1 MKKPKSIQHCF
12 PALLCLFLAWPLFA
26 QAPQRTEVIPGQM
39 DPFSVTLFRNPDY
52 SVPIGTWKLAPGMR
66 LLKVPS
72 VKAVPRSVLV
82 GAKVSVLLFPSR
94 DFSSTQPVWNA
105 QQKVFVEYDSYLIP
119 FFRFRTSSAKMFPEK
134 KAGEPET
141 VLTGQM
147 GAELK
152 EIPTKTVAPRVDCS
166 IVIHRR
172 DIDDMVGVS
181 LESTNPATPC
191 KRFYPLAERAADQA
205 IVYEAIPARGPFILT
220 VFAGGSGQMTLY
232 PSTSPPNPNNLLVT
246 IFTPYMTL
254 ELPEKNAETAR
265 FDLRALGIEGDISRM
280 KIRYIGPLDP
290 ADYSE
295 AKSMRAPG
303 AQDIQAQMLKPLPA
317 PVAAGSSGKEP
328 VSLAGTWQSNVGAEY
343 VFSQSGAA
351 FTWTAASLGQQGS
364 GTIAG
369 MKVTTQMAGG
379 GVFNGQVI
387 EVDPAGAARRIDWEN
402 GVIIFRQGAA
412 IPPAAPAVADL
423 AGDWQ
428 GFMNMTFSFTQNGSQ
443 FAWFVQATGEKAQ
456 GTIAGDVLTVT
467 WTNPLGSGSAKG
479 KIAAKDASGR
489 ATRIEWDNGVVFSR

>member
-1 MKKPKSIQHCF
+1 MKKPKSRCNFI
-12 PALLCLFLAWPLFA
+12 PAWLCLFLAWPLLA
-26 QAPQRTEVIPGQM
+26 QGPQRTGTVPGEM

-52 SVPIGTWKLAPGMR
+52 SAPIGTWKLAPGMR

-72 VKAVPRSVLV
+72 VKSVPRSILV

-105 QQKVFVEYDSYLIP
+105 QTKQFVEYDSYKIP
-119 FFRFRTSSAKMFPEK
+119 FFRFRTSTAKMFPEK
-134 KAGEPET
+134 KAGETET
-141 VLTGQM
+141 EITGGL
-147 GAELK
+147 GADLHAT
-152 EIPTKTVAPRVDCS
+152 PTKTVAPRGDCS

-205 IVYEAIPARGPFILT
+205 IVYEAIPARGPFILN
-220 VFAGGSGQMTLY
+220 VFAGGSGQMSLY

-254 ELPEKNAETAR
+254 ELPEKNAETSH

-290 ADYSE
+290 ADYTE
-295 AKSMRAPG
+295 AKSVRAPG
-303 AQDIQAQMLKPLPA
+303 APDIQAQMLQPLPA
-317 PVAAGSSGKEP
+317 PVA
-328 VSLAGTWQSNVGAEY
+328 VGAEY
-343 VFSQSGAA
+343 VFSQTGTE

-364 GTIAG
+364 GSVAG
-369 MKVTTQMAGG
+369 MKVSTQMAGG
-379 GVFNGQVI
+379 GVFNGNIV
-387 EVDPAGAARRIDWEN
+387 EVDPAGAARRIDWDN

-412 IPPAAPAVADL
+412 VAPMAPLPAVADL
-423 AGDWQ
+423 AGDWK
-428 GFMNMTFSFTQNGSQ
+428 GFMNMTFSFSQNGNE
-443 FAWFVQATGEKAQ
+443 FTWLVPATGEKAQ
-456 GTIAGDVLTVT
+456 GTIVGDALTVA
-467 WTNPLGSGSAKG
+467 WTNAQGSGTAKG
-479 KIAAKDASGR
+479 RIAAKDAAGR